1 MTQQTATRVG
11 IRNWTIDPSHS
22 EIGFSVRHLMISTVR
37 GSFTSFSGA
46 AEFDPEA
53 IEQGSINVEI
63 DPSGIDTRD
72 ETRDGHLRSPD
83 FFDAETYPAITF
95 ASTSVEPAGNGR
107 YSVHGDL
114 TIKDV
119 TRPVTLDTTFTD
131 VISDPF
137 GGARLGVSASTEID
151 RKEFGLTWN
160 QALETGGVMVGEK
173 VGITIDA
180 QLAVTE

>member
-1 MTQQTATRVG
+1 MTQQTATQVRV
-11 IRNWTIDPSHS
+11 RQWTIDPSHS

-37 GSFTSFSGA
+37 GSFTSFSGL

-53 IEQGSINVEI
+53 IQEGSINVEI
-63 DPSGIDTRD
+63 DPSSIDTRD
-72 ETRDGHLRSPD
+72 ENRDGHLRSAD
-83 FFDAETYPAITF
+83 FFDVESYPAIRF
-95 ASTSVEPAGNGR
+95 ASTSIEPHGDGR
-107 YSVHGDL
+107 YAVHGEL

-119 TRPVTLDTTFTD
+119 TRPVVLDTALTD

-137 GGARLGVSASTEID
+137 GGARLGVSGSTEID

-160 QALETGGVMVGEK
+160 QALEAGGVMVGEK

-180 QLAVTE
+180 QLVVAD